1 MGNKGRT
8 EAGDVQVMSAG
19 TGVRHSEFNEEDEVT
34 RIFQIWI
41 PPTVEGGKPS
51 WGAKPFP
58 KSDRSG
64 RFVVL
69 ASGFEQD
76 NEALPIRAQA
86 RVMGASIKAGET
98 VQLDLTPGA
107 HTYLVPAKG
116 AVEVNGTRVN
126 ARDGAAI
133 RDVESLTVTAV
144 EDSEVVLVEAA

>member
-1 MGNKGRT
+1 
-8 EAGDVQVMSAG
+8 
-19 TGVRHSEFNEEDEVT
+19 VT

-41 PPTVEGGKPS
+41 PPTEEGGKPS

-64 RFVVL
+64 RFVAL
-69 ASGFEQD
+69 ASGFPQD

-86 RVMGASIKAGET
+86 RVLGANLKAGET
-98 VQLDLTPGA
+98 VTLDLIKGG
-107 HTYLVPAKG
+107 HTYLVPARG
-116 AVEVNGTRVN
+116 TIDVNGTRVN

-133 RDVESLTVTAV
+133 RGVDALTVMAI